1 MKEISGNAAK
11 KTSSRKV
18 KGVKTSRLAEVMKVL
33 NAGEDDLFAEEMLRS
48 RKAVPRKKTSSA
60 KRVARG

>member
-11 KTSSRKV
+11 KISSRKV
-18 KGVKTSRLAEVMKVL
+18 KGVKTSRLVEVMKVL
-33 NAGEDDLFAEEMLRS
+33 NAGNDDLFAEEMLRS
-48 RKAVPRKKTSSA
+48 RKAVPRKKSSNA

>member
-1 MKEISGNAAK
+1 MKKISRKAAK
-11 KTSSRKV
+11 KNSLRKV

-33 NAGEDDLFAEEMLRS
+33 NAGDDDLFAEEMLRS
-48 RKAVPRKKTSSA
+48 RKAVSRKKTSNA

>member
-11 KTSSRKV
+11 KKSSRKV

-33 NAGEDDLFAEEMLRS
+33 NAGDDDLFDEEMLRS
-48 RKAVPRKKTSSA
+48 RKAVPRKITSNA